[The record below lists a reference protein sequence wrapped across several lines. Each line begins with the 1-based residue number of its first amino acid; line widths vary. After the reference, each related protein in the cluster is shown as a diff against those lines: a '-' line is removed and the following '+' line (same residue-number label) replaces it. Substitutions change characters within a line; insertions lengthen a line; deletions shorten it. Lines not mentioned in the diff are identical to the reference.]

1 MELCPLTRSK
11 SARNSVARPFAE
23 EMGGRESGREGCRSD
38 GALAPPWRWAL
49 AQRKEREMTAVV
61 AREKRDRTSC

>member
-1 MELCPLTRSK
+1 MP
-11 SARNSVARPFAE
+11 RPFAE

-49 AQRKEREMTAVV
+49 AWRKEREMTAVV
-61 AREKRDRTSC
+61 ARERNEIELHADFEKIERYFCRIV